1 VLFHIKRMAFCDK
14 SVTLVTINLLGKKLQ
29 FKTTNSEKILLVED
43 NLVNCEVAIDMLE
56 TIGLD
61 VDVANNG
68 RQALDLYDHN
78 QYKLILMDCEMPVMD
93 GYLTTRQI
101 RARENKLQD
110 TSTTRDAVPIIALTA
125 HVMSTT
131 KEKCIATGMDDFLGK
146 PFSLSD
152 LKSMLTK
159 WLEIKVLDVPIHR
172 QRETDVAHSADIND
186 IESDWKVLDY
196 ETINK
201 FYIKQKK
208 DGSNLVNNI
217 INIYIDQS
225 SDLLAELTDA
235 ARKKDVESVRLIT
248 HTLKSSSINV
258 GALTLAELCRNVEK
272 TCGKGNIDEI
282 LLNQIY
288 QSYSEVDS
296 ALKDVLNNIKGY

>member
-1 VLFHIKRMAFCDK
+1 M
-14 SVTLVTINLLGKKLQ
+14 Q
-29 FKTTNSEKILLVED
+29 FKITDSEKILLVED

-56 TIGLD
+56 TIGIS

-93 GYLTTRQI
+93 GYSATRQI
-101 RARENKLQD
+101 RARENKLRGAS
-110 TSTTRDAVPIIALTA
+110 TSHEPIPIIALTA
-125 HVMSTT
+125 HVMSST

-146 PFSLSD
+146 PFSMSD
-152 LKSMLTK
+152 LKSILTK
-159 WLEIKVLDVPIHR
+159 WLEIQVMDVLIQR
-172 QRETDVAHSADIND
+172 QRKTDVTHSANIDDIK
-186 IESDWKVLDY
+186 SDWKVLCY

-201 FYIKQKK
+201 FYTKQKK
-208 DGSNLVNNI
+208 DGSNFVSNI

-225 SDLLAELTDA
+225 SDLLADLTEA
-235 ARKKDVESVRLIT
+235 AGKKDVESVRLIT

-258 GALTLAELCRNVEK
+258 GALTLAELCRSVEK
-272 TCGKGNIDEI
+272 TCSKGKIDEI

-288 QSYSEVDS
+288 QDYSEVDQ
-296 ALKDVLNNIKGY
+296 ALKDVLNNVKGC

>member
-1 VLFHIKRMAFCDK
+1 M
-14 SVTLVTINLLGKKLQ
+14 Q
-29 FKTTNSEKILLVED
+29 FKITDSEKILLVED

-56 TIGLD
+56 TLGIN

-68 RQALDLYDHN
+68 RQALDLYDNN
-78 QYKLILMDCEMPVMD
+78 QYELILMDCEMPVMD
-93 GYLTTRQI
+93 GYSATRQI
-101 RARENKLQD
+101 RARENRSRD
-110 TSTTRDAVPIIALTA
+110 SSTTPEPVPIIALTA
-125 HVMSTT
+125 HVMSST

-159 WLEIKVLDVPIHR
+159 WLAIQVLDVPIHR
-172 QRETDVAHSADIND
+172 QRETDIAHSADIDD

-272 TCGKGNIDEI
+272 TSGKGNIDEI

-288 QSYSEVDS
+288 QSYAEVDG
-296 ALKDVLNNIKGY
+296 ALKDVLNNVKGY

>member
-1 VLFHIKRMAFCDK
+1 
-14 SVTLVTINLLGKKLQ
+14 LQ
-29 FKTTNSEKILLVED
+29 FKITDSEKILLVED

-56 TIGLD
+56 TIGIN

-78 QYKLILMDCEMPVMD
+78 QYKLILMDCEMPIMD
-93 GYLTTRQI
+93 GYSTTRRI
-101 RARENKLQD
+101 RTRENKSQD
-110 TSTTRDAVPIIALTA
+110 ISVTQGPVPIIALTA

-146 PFSLSD
+146 PFSLSE
-152 LKSMLTK
+152 LKSMLVK
-159 WLEIKVLDVPIHR
+159 WLGIQVLDVPIHR
-172 QRETDVAHSADIND
+172 QRETDVTYSANIDD

-208 DGSNLVNNI
+208 NGSNLVNNI

-272 TCGKGNIDEI
+272 TCGKGNLDEI

-288 QSYSEVDS
+288 QSYAEVDG
-296 ALKDVLNNIKGY
+296 ALKDVLNNVKGY

>member
-1 VLFHIKRMAFCDK
+1 M
-14 SVTLVTINLLGKKLQ
+14 Q
-29 FKTTNSEKILLVED
+29 FKITDSEKILLVED

-56 TIGLD
+56 TIGIS

-68 RQALDLYDHN
+68 RQALDLYDNN

-93 GYLTTRQI
+93 GYSATRQI
-101 RARENKLQD
+101 RARENKLRSVS
-110 TSTTRDAVPIIALTA
+110 TSHEPIPIIALTA
-125 HVMSTT
+125 HVMSST

-146 PFSLSD
+146 PFSMSD

-159 WLEIKVLDVPIHR
+159 WLEIQVMDILIHR
-172 QRETDVAHSADIND
+172 QRKIDVTHSANIDD
-186 IESDWKVLDY
+186 IESDWKVLSY

-208 DGSNLVNNI
+208 DGSNFVSNI

-225 SDLLAELTDA
+225 SDLLADLTEA
-235 ARKKDVESVRLIT
+235 AGKKDVESVRLIT

-258 GALTLAELCRNVEK
+258 GALTLAELCRSVEK
-272 TCGKGNIDEI
+272 TCSKGKIDEI

-288 QSYSEVDS
+288 QDYSEVDQ
-296 ALKDVLNNIKGY
+296 ALKDVLNNVKGC

>member
-1 VLFHIKRMAFCDK
+1 M
-14 SVTLVTINLLGKKLQ
+14 Q
-29 FKTTNSEKILLVED
+29 FKITDSEKILLVED

-56 TIGLD
+56 TIGIN

-68 RQALDLYDHN
+68 RQALDLYDNN

-93 GYLTTRQI
+93 GYSATRHI
-101 RARENKLQD
+101 RARENKRQNS
-110 TSTTRDAVPIIALTA
+110 STAYEPVPIIALTA
-125 HVMSTT
+125 HVMSST

-159 WLEIKVLDVPIHR
+159 WLEVQIMDVLIPQ
-172 QRETDVAHSADIND
+172 QRKTDIAHSANIDDIQ
-186 IESDWKVLDY
+186 SDWKILSY
-196 ETINK
+196 EIINK

-208 DGSNLVNNI
+208 DGSNLVSNI

-225 SDLLAELTDA
+225 SDLLTDLTTA
-235 ARKKDVESVRLIT
+235 ARKKDVESVRLIS
-248 HTLKSSSINV
+248 HTLKSSSMNV

-272 TCGKGNIDEI
+272 KCSKGIIDEV
-282 LLNQIY
+282 LLSQIY
-288 QSYSEVDS
+288 QSYSEVDQ
-296 ALKDVLNNIKGY
+296 ALKDVLNNVKGC

>member
-1 VLFHIKRMAFCDK
+1 M
-14 SVTLVTINLLGKKLQ
+14 Q
-29 FKTTNSEKILLVED
+29 FKITDSEKILLVED

-56 TIGLD
+56 TIGIN

-68 RQALDLYDHN
+68 RQALDLYDNN

-93 GYLTTRQI
+93 GYSATRQI
-101 RARENKLQD
+101 RARENKLRR
-110 TSTTRDAVPIIALTA
+110 TSTSHEPIPIIALTA
-125 HVMSTT
+125 HVMATT

-146 PFSLSD
+146 PFSMSD
-152 LKSMLTK
+152 LKSILTK
-159 WLEIKVLDVPIHR
+159 WLEIQVMDVLIQR
-172 QRETDVAHSADIND
+172 QRKTDITHSANIDE

-208 DGSNLVNNI
+208 DGSNFVSNI

-225 SDLLAELTDA
+225 SDLLADLTA
-235 ARKKDVESVRLIT
+235 AAGKKDIESVRLIT

-258 GALTLAELCRNVEK
+258 GALALAELCRSVEK
-272 TCGKGNIDEI
+272 TCSKGRIDEI

-288 QSYSEVDS
+288 QDYSKVDQ
-296 ALKDVLNNIKGY
+296 ALKDVLKNVKGC

>member
-1 VLFHIKRMAFCDK
+1 M
-14 SVTLVTINLLGKKLQ
+14 Q
-29 FKTTNSEKILLVED
+29 FKTTNSKKILLVED

-93 GYLTTRQI
+93 GYSATRQI
-101 RARENKLQD
+101 RARENKSQD
-110 TSTTRDAVPIIALTA
+110 VSATQEAVPIIALTA
-125 HVMSTT
+125 HVMSST

-159 WLEIKVLDVPIHR
+159 WLEIQVLDVPIHR
-172 QRETDVAHSADIND
+172 QRETDVAHAADIDD
-186 IESDWKVLDY
+186 IESDWTVLDY

-201 FYIKQKK
+201 FYIKQKR

-258 GALTLAELCRNVEK
+258 GALALAELCRNVEK

-296 ALKDVLNNIKGY
+296 ALKDVLKNIKGC